1 MQYIEGAADMTKKA
15 VILGTAQLME
25 GYGQTNFSSLSIEE
39 ISSIFHY
46 SFQQGILEV
55 DTAPGYGES
64 EKIIGLL
71 DIQHEITTKIP
82 TLVDR
87 NHSYADWV
95 ECSVRQSLQ
104 YTKKKYIKNLLF
116 HNTEDLIKNFS
127 TELEKKLNYLK
138 AENLVQNVGL
148 SVYDVDELKSAMDL
162 IHPSLIQFP
171 LNPFDQRFLS
181 SGILKELHFAGINTY
196 ARSIFMQGIL
206 ISKKIRNA
214 QYFQQWNDEL
224 NAWRD
229 FCAKNN
235 ILPYEACIKFITDC
249 NFLTGYTF
257 GVSSLEELHQISE
270 AIKLDVAVDCTNF
283 ASCDLNLID
292 PRQWP

>member
-1 MQYIEGAADMTKKA
+1 MSENPLTQKA
-15 VILGTAQLME
+15 NYGTE
-25 GYGQTNFSSLSIEE
+25 PVN
-39 ISSIFHY
+39 
-46 SFQQGILEV
+46 
-55 DTAPGYGES
+55 
-64 EKIIGLL
+64 
-71 DIQHEITTKIP
+71 
-82 TLVDR
+82 
-87 NHSYADWV
+87 
-95 ECSVRQSLQ
+95 
-104 YTKKKYIKNLLF
+104 
-116 HNTEDLIKNFS
+116 NTMMGFNTNFS
-127 TELEKKLNYLK
+127 TEIPFLTRMANKITTVKSNTPSQLSIRGEVAALRARNPRNTQLQGETNVYIDDF
-138 AENLVQNVGL
+138 EGTQNVGL
-148 SVYDVDELKSAMDL
+148 SVYDIDELKSAMGL

-181 SGILKELHFAGINTY
+181 SGILKELHLAGIDTY

-214 QYFQQWNDEL
+214 QYFQQWNNEL

-235 ILPYEACIKFITDC
+235 LLPYEACIKFITDC

-257 GVSSLEELHQISE
+257 GVSSLKELLQISA
-270 AIKLDVAVDCTNF
+270 AIKLDAAVDCTNF